1 MDQVTIT
8 LSKQD
13 PGQLRSAPD
22 HIECPGSL
30 APFERQPIRF
40 RSSPRNEHRQAGS
53 VGPDRANERHH
64 SITLSALARCRHS
77 EPKHQYRPI

>member
-22 HIECPGSL
+22 HIECPFGVASY
-30 APFERQPIRF
+30 F
-40 RSSPRNEHRQAGS
+40 RSAPTSGHHQTSPACLVGANNRISTSRLSGLQISCQA
-53 VGPDRANERHH
+53 
-64 SITLSALARCRHS
+64 
-77 EPKHQYRPI
+77 